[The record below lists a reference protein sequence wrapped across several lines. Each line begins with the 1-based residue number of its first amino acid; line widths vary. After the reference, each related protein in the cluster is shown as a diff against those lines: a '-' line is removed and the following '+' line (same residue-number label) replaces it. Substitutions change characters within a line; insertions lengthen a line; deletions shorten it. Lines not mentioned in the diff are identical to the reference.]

1 MQRERRTFLKALS
14 SCAGLAAVDRRALA
28 ASLSTGLDLSQSSAH
43 AARSSVDAGL
53 ERIPI
58 EHGFMLR
65 ARWYTVRYQ
74 EAGIPSLE
82 LWKEYIRRLGQ

>member
-1 MQRERRTFLKALS
+1 MPLVRLLMP
-14 SCAGLAAVDRRALA
+14 
-28 ASLSTGLDLSQSSAH
+28 
-43 AARSSVDAGL
+43 GL